1 MLLLNKLS
9 VHLWLFPSEDQSF
22 SKVFVISMKSRWP
35 PEGVVVSHLR
45 LPALQML
52 RFPMLQRLLVRNA
65 YNNPMFFDHFIFNF
79 SESCWRPHSSYIFDM
94 TSTCHKDRDPLR
106 SIHFPSV
113 QFLQIFPAIFH
124 SFYVS
129 AIRRSSR
136 EVRKHQPAYRNM
148 KRLKAFMPTRTH
160 CA

>member
-1 MLLLNKLS
+1 MLNKLT
-9 VHLWLFPSEDQSF
+9 VHLWFFPSENQSF
-22 SKVFVISMKSRWP
+22 SKVSIIALKSRYP

-45 LPALQML
+45 LPARQML
-52 RFPMLQRLLVRNA
+52 RFPILQRLLVRNA
-65 YNNPMFFDHFIFNF
+65 YNNPMFFDHSIFNF

-94 TSTCHKDRDPLR
+94 ASTCHKDRDPLG

-113 QFLQIFPAIFH
+113 QFLHIFPTIFH
-124 SFYVS
+124 CFYVS
-129 AIRRSSR
+129 AIRRSLR

-148 KRLKAFMPTRTH
+148 KRLKAFVSTKRH